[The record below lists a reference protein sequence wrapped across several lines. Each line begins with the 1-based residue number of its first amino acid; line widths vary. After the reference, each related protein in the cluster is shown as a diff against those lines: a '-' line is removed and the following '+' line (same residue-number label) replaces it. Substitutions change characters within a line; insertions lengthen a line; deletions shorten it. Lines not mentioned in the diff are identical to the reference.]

1 MSEDM
6 ACFNAHLQTANRWLQ
21 QVHLYFLRMSKSL
34 QLDKTG
40 QCVLRPWKHATS
52 YQGWHQLH
60 ACSCW
65 WSKRFSWCQHPVSHH
80 STRLGTIQT
89 YLTISCQ
96 ASSKLELYVVN
107 RWFEKFPLETAL
119 CSLTL
124 SSVLY
129 SITSNIYHFI
139 QLSIIGKSVCTL
151 T

>member
-1 MSEDM
+1 
-6 ACFNAHLQTANRWLQ
+6 
-21 QVHLYFLRMSKSL
+21 
-34 QLDKTG
+34 
-40 QCVLRPWKHATS
+40 
-52 YQGWHQLH
+52 
-60 ACSCW
+60 
-65 WSKRFSWCQHPVSHH
+65 
-80 STRLGTIQT
+80 
-89 YLTISCQ
+89 LTISCQ

-139 QLSIIGKSVCTL
+139 QLSIIGQSVCTL